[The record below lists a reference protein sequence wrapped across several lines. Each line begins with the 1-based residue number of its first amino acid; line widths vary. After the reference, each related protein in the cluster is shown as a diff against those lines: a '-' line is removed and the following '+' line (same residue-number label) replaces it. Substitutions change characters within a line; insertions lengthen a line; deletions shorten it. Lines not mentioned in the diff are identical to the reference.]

1 MKNYKILSFFKTF
14 LTVYWY
20 LQLLFVF
27 TIVVIGLFLA
37 FDVQFI
43 DLNYLKGFKINFAK
57 INFAEPLIYNGV
69 DYNFSLTNG
78 EGRLHIEDLDQKFIY
93 LRMFAALV
101 DAMLYLVII
110 YFLRKVFSN
119 LTDNRY
125 FIAENGRFIKYI
137 AVSILLLAI
146 IPGTIY
152 HLTDRWIA
160 NAIEHKDV
168 LMTAGFRLDFQTIL
182 LGLLVFVISII
193 FLRGIELKE
202 DQELTI

>member
-1 MKNYKILSFFKTF
+1 MRNYKILSFTKTF
-14 LTVYWY
+14 LTIYWY
-20 LQLLFVF
+20 LQLLFVLA
-27 TIVVIGLFLA
+27 IIVIGFFLL

-57 INFAEPLIYNGV
+57 ISFVEPLIYNGV
-69 DYNFSLTNG
+69 EYKFSLTNG
-78 EGRLHIEDLDQKFIY
+78 EGRLHIENLDQKFIY

-119 LTDNRY
+119 LTGNRY
-125 FIAENGRFIKYI
+125 FISENGRFIKYI
-137 AVSILLLAI
+137 AIAILLLAI
-146 IPGTIY
+146 IPDTIY

-160 NAIEHKDV
+160 NVIEQKDII
-168 LMTAGFRLDFQTIL
+168 MTVGFSFDFQTIL

-193 FLRGIELKE
+193 FLRGIELRE

>member
-1 MKNYKILSFFKTF
+1 MRNYKILSFTKIF
-14 LTVYWY
+14 LTIYWY
-20 LQLLFVF
+20 LQLLFVLA
-27 TIVVIGLFLA
+27 IVVIGLFLL

-43 DLNYLKGFKINFAK
+43 DLNYLKGFKINFSK
-57 INFAEPLIYNGV
+57 ISFAEPLIYNGV

-101 DAMLYLVII
+101 DALLYLVII

-119 LTDNRY
+119 LTGNRY

-137 AVSILLLAI
+137 AIAILLLAI
-146 IPGTIY
+146 IPDTIY
-152 HLTDRWIA
+152 HFTDRWIA
-160 NAIEHKDV
+160 NVIEQKDII
-168 LMTAGFRLDFQTIL
+168 MTVGFSFDFQTIL